1 VPYGFDIK
9 KGFPLFKLRSARTCV
24 WFVLSLSLVATS
36 ARAATRTVCASGCN
50 YTDLQAAIDAA
61 SLGDTILLRAGET
74 FVGHFKLRAKSGT
87 GVIVIR
93 GDAPASELP
102 ATGERLVPSTRP
114 GGNTATS
121 RLARI
126 IGRGALYKTTP
137 LLRTDAGAHGYVIQ
151 FIDFDGVSQVGYET
165 LIQIGTDTTA
175 APPTDITFDRVY
187 VHGHRY
193 KGQKRGIALQGKRLS
208 VLNSYISDIKAIRTD
223 SQAINSYNGAGPF
236 TIENNY
242 IEGASENVMFGGAD
256 PAVSNLVPSDIV
268 LRRNHLFKPLAWR
281 NAILSAPG
289 GVRASAGTGGSLAAG
304 KHYFRVVAV
313 MASASTTAESA
324 PSSEVSATVVANGR
338 VTVSWSGVSGADK
351 YRVYRGTTAGGQSKY
366 LETTSTS
373 FAYSGSSEQA
383 GSPPSSG
390 TKWVVKN
397 HFELK
402 NAQRVTVEGNV
413 LENNWA
419 AGQAGYSIMLTPR
432 NSGSAPWTRVQ
443 NVTFTNNIIRH
454 VAAVVNITGYDD
466 SDPSGRTEHITFRNN
481 LFEDVNVSTYGT
493 YAKALLVGNGAAY
506 LVFDRNTIIHTND
519 SVLHAYGAAMPG
531 LVYTNN
537 LSQHRKYGIMGD
549 GASPGKP
556 TIAKYFPGGV
566 VQCNV
571 LAGGNAS
578 LYPTP
583 NAFPTVTEWNA
594 GFVNPSAGD
603 YRVAP
608 GSVLE
613 DSGCNGA
620 VPGANLAS
628 VNAAIGGSPVVAE
641 PPPPGDP
648 ANLAPVADA
657 GGPYTASVGALIS
670 VDGTGSRDPD
680 GSVLDYLWSW
690 GDEILVRAADLPASA
705 IHGTQWQKVAI
716 SDAAGGA
723 MLLNPDKG
731 AAKRE
736 TAYLTPSS
744 YVEFTVNV
752 AAGVPY
758 RLWLRSRATN
768 NSYNN
773 DSLYV
778 QFSGAVDA
786 GGAPVA
792 RIGTGS
798 GLALILEDGRGA
810 GVSGWG
816 WSDAGYGTTA
826 PPVYFAQSGPQKVW
840 IQQRE
845 DGIGWDQ
852 LILSSA
858 AFPSLPGATKNDST
872 IVDENLGTSTGVS
885 AAHRYARP
893 GTYPIVLTVTDS
905 AGASAVNATTVV
917 VR

>member
-1 VPYGFDIK
+1 MPYGFDTK
-9 KGFPLFKLRSARTCV
+9 RGCPLVKLRLAGACV
-24 WFVLSLSLVATS
+24 WFLLSLSLVATP
-36 ARAATRTVCASGCN
+36 AGAATRTVCASGCA

-61 SLGDTILLRAGET
+61 AFGDTILLRAGET

-93 GDAPASELP
+93 GDAAASELP
-102 ATGERLVPSTRP
+102 ANGERLVPSTRP
-114 GGNTATS
+114 GGNTAIS

-126 IGRGALYKTTP
+126 IGRGGLYKTTP

-175 APPTDITFDRVY
+175 TPPTDITFDRVY

-193 KGQKRGIALQGKRLS
+193 KGQKRAIALQGKRLS

-242 IEGASENVMFGGAD
+242 IEGACENVMFGGSD
-256 PAVSNLVPSDIV
+256 PAVTNLVPSDIV
-268 LRRNHLFKPLAWR
+268 FRRNHLFKPLAWR
-281 NAILSAPG
+281 NAILATPG
-289 GVRASAGTGGSLAAG
+289 SVRASAGTGGSLASG
-304 KHYFRVVAV
+304 THYFRVVAV
-313 MASASTTAESA
+313 MASAATSAESA
-324 PSSEVSATVVANGR
+324 RSSEVSATVAAGGR
-338 VTVSWSGVSGADK
+338 VTVTWSAVPGADK

-373 FAYSGSSEQA
+373 FGYTGSGEIA
-383 GSPPSSG
+383 GTPPSSG

-413 LENNWA
+413 FENNWA
-419 AGQAGYSIMLTPR
+419 AAQAGYSIVLTPR
-432 NSGSAPWTRVQ
+432 NNGSAPWTRVQ
-443 NVTFTNNIIRH
+443 NVTFTNNIVRH
-454 VAAVVNITGYDD
+454 VPSVVNIAGYDD
-466 SDPSGRTEHITFRNN
+466 SNTAQRTEHITFRNN
-481 LFEDVNVSTYGT
+481 LFEDVNTSTYG
-493 YAKALLVGNGAAY
+493 ANPRALLVGDGAAY
-506 LVFDRNTIIHTND
+506 LVFDRNTIIHTNN
-519 SVLHAYGAAMPG
+519 SVLGAYGAAMPG

-537 LSQHRKYGIMGD
+537 LSQHHKYGIMGD
-549 GASPGKP
+549 GSTTGKP
-556 TIAKYFPGGV
+556 TIAKFFPGGV

-583 NAFPTVTEWNA
+583 NAFPTTAEWNA
-594 GFVNPSAGD
+594 GFVNLSAGD
-603 YRVAP
+603 YRVVA
-608 GSVLE
+608 GSVLSK
-613 DSGCNGA
+613 SGCNGA
-620 VPGANLAS
+620 VPGANLAA
-628 VNAAIGGSPVVAE
+628 VNAALGGSPVVAE
-641 PPPPGDP
+641 PPPPSDP
-648 ANLAPVADA
+648 GNVAPTADA

-705 IHGTQWQKVAI
+705 IPGTEGKKTTI
-716 SDAAGGA
+716 SDGAGGA

-736 TAYLTPSS
+736 SAYLTPSS

-786 GGAPVA
+786 AGAPVA

-798 GLALILEDGRGA
+798 GLAIILEDRRDA

-816 WSDAGYGTTA
+816 WSDAGYGTNA
-826 PPVYFAQSGPQKVW
+826 PPVYFAQSGPQKVR

-858 AFPSLPGATKNDST
+858 AFPSLPGAMKNDNT

-885 AAHRYARP
+885 AAHRYALR
-893 GTYPIVLTVTDS
+893 GTYPIVLTVTDA
-905 AGASAVNATTVV
+905 AGASAVSATTVV

>member
-1 VPYGFDIK
+1 
-9 KGFPLFKLRSARTCV
+9 
-24 WFVLSLSLVATS
+24 
-36 ARAATRTVCASGCN
+36 
-50 YTDLQAAIDAA
+50 
-61 SLGDTILLRAGET
+61 
-74 FVGHFKLRAKSGT
+74 
-87 GVIVIR
+87 
-93 GDAPASELP
+93 
-102 ATGERLVPSTRP
+102 
-114 GGNTATS
+114 
-121 RLARI
+121 
-126 IGRGALYKTTP
+126 
-137 LLRTDAGAHGYVIQ
+137 
-151 FIDFDGVSQVGYET
+151 
-165 LIQIGTDTTA
+165 
-175 APPTDITFDRVY
+175 VY

-193 KGQKRGIALQGKRLS
+193 KGQKRGMALQGKRLS
-208 VLNSYISDIKAIRTD
+208 VLNSYISDIKAIGAD

-236 TIENNY
+236 TIVNNY
-242 IEGASENVMFGGAD
+242 IEAASENVMFGGAD
-256 PAVSNLVPSDIV
+256 PAVTNLVPSDIV
-268 LRRNHLFKPLAWR
+268 LRWNHLFKPLSWR
-281 NAILSAPG
+281 NAILAAPG

-304 KHYFRVVAV
+304 SHYFRVVAV
-313 MASASTTAESA
+313 MASAATRAQSA
-324 PSSEVSATVVANGR
+324 PSSEVSAVVVANGR
-338 VTVSWSGVSGADK
+338 VTISWSAVTGADG

-366 LETTSTS
+366 LETASTS
-373 FAYSGSSEQA
+373 VVYA
-383 GSPPSSG
+383 GSGEIAGTPPSGG

-413 LENNWA
+413 FENNWA

-432 NSGSAPWTRVQ
+432 NSGSAAWTRVQ
-443 NVTFTNNIIRH
+443 NVTFTNNIVRH
-454 VAAVVNITGYDD
+454 VAAVVNIAGFDD
-466 SDPSGRTEHITFRNN
+466 SDPTLRTERITFRNN

-493 YAKALLVGNGAAY
+493 NAKALLVGDGAAY
-506 LVFDRNTIIHTND
+506 LVFDRNTIIHTN
-519 SVLHAYGAAMPG
+519 SVVLAAYGDPMPG

-537 LSQHRKYGIMGD
+537 LSQHHKYGIMGD
-549 GASPGKP
+549 GSSPGTP

-583 NAFPTVTEWNA
+583 NAFPTVAEWDA

-613 DSGCNGA
+613 KSGCNGT
-620 VPGANLAS
+620 VPGADLAA
-628 VNAAIGGSPVVAE
+628 VNAAVGGSSASA
-641 PPPPGDP
+641 PPPSDP
-648 ANLAPVADA
+648 ANLAPIADA

-680 GSVLDYLWSW
+680 GSVLGYLWSW

-705 IHGTQWQKVAI
+705 IHGTEWKKTAI
-716 SDAAGGA
+716 SDGAGGA

-731 AAKRE
+731 AAKR
-736 TAYLTPSS
+736 TSAYSAPAS
-744 YVEFTVNV
+744 YVEFTINV

-786 GGAPVA
+786 AGAAVA
-792 RIGTGS
+792 RIGTTS
-798 GLALILEDGRGA
+798 GLAIILEDRRDA

-826 PPVYFAQSGPQKVW
+826 PPVYFAQSGPQKVR

-858 AFPSLPGATKNDST
+858 AFPSLPGATKNDNT

-885 AAHRYARP
+885 AAHRYARA
-893 GTYPIVLTVTDS
+893 GTYPIVLTVTD
-905 AGASAVNATTVV
+905 ADGASAVSTTTVV

>member
-1 VPYGFDIK
+1 
-9 KGFPLFKLRSARTCV
+9 LFKLRSAGRCV

-36 ARAATRTVCASGCN
+36 ARAATRTVCASGCA

-61 SLGDTILLRAGET
+61 SFGDTILLRAGET

-102 ATGERLVPSTRP
+102 ANGERLVPSTRP
-114 GGNTATS
+114 GGNTAIS

-126 IGRGALYKTTP
+126 VGRGDLYKSTP
-137 LLRTDAGAHGYVIQ
+137 LLRTDAGAHGYLIQ

-165 LIQIGTDTTA
+165 LIQMGTDTTA
-175 APPTDITFDRVY
+175 TPPTDITFDRVY

-193 KGQKRGIALQGKRLS
+193 KGQKRGIALQGKRLN

-223 SQAINSYNGAGPF
+223 SQAINGYNGAGPF

-256 PAVSNLVPSDIV
+256 PAVSNLTPSDIV

-281 NAILSAPG
+281 NAILATPG

-313 MASASTTAESA
+313 MTSASTTADSA

-338 VTVSWSGVSGADK
+338 VTVTWSGVAGADK

-366 LETTSTS
+366 LETTSTT
-373 FAYSGSSEQA
+373 FAYSGSAEKA
-383 GSPPSSG
+383 GTPPSTP

-402 NAQRVTVEGNV
+402 HAQRVTVEGNV
-413 LENNWA
+413 FENNWA
-419 AGQAGYSIMLTPR
+419 AGQAGYSIMLTPA

-443 NVTFTNNIIRH
+443 NVTFTNNIVRH
-454 VAAVVNITGYDD
+454 VAAVVNIAGYDD
-466 SDPSGRTEHITFRNN
+466 SDPTLRTERITFRNN

-493 YAKALLVGNGAAY
+493 NAKALQVGGGAAY
-506 LVFDRNTIIHTND
+506 LVFDRNTIIHTNT
-519 SVLHAYGAAMPG
+519 SVLQAYGAAMPG

-537 LSQHRKYGIMGD
+537 LSRHNTYGIMGD
-549 GASPGKP
+549 RASPGKL
-556 TIAKYFPGGV
+556 TIAMYFPGGV

-578 LYPTP
+578 SYPTP
-583 NAFPTVTEWNA
+583 NAFPTVAEWNA

-603 YRVAP
+603 YRVVA
-608 GSVLE
+608 GSVLAK
-613 DSGCNGA
+613 SGCNGA
-620 VPGANLAS
+620 VPGADLAA
-628 VNAAIGGSPVVAE
+628 VNAAVGGSPVVAE
-641 PPPPGDP
+641 PPPPPPAPSDP
-648 ANLAPVADA
+648 ANVAPVADA
-657 GGPYTASVGALIS
+657 GGPYTAAVGALIS

-705 IHGTQWQKVAI
+705 IHGTQWQKTAI
-716 SDAAGGA
+716 SDAAGGV

-786 GGAPVA
+786 AGAPVA

-798 GLALILEDGRGA
+798 GLAMILEDRRDA

-816 WSDAGYGTTA
+816 WSDAAYGTTT
-826 PPVYFAQSGPQKVW
+826 PPVYFAQSGPQKVR

-858 AFPSLPGATKNDST
+858 AFPSLPGATKNDHT
-872 IVDENLGTSTGVS
+872 IVDENLGTSTGVG

-893 GTYPIVLTVTDS
+893 GTYPILLTVTDR
-905 AGASAVNATTVV
+905 AGASAADATTVV